1 MENLLSILLHSIT
14 QTHVFH
20 LQTKS
25 YAEHIALNEFYDG
38 MGGLVDRLAEGYQG
52 KYGVQKYKNISGL
65 ENYESKEQ
73 VIEYLLKLDIL
84 INSNKP
90 EEGFLLAIIDDIQ
103 ELLYTT
109 KYKLENL
116 T

>member
-1 MENLLSILLHSIT
+1 MENLISILLHSIT

-38 MGGLVDRLAEGYQG
+38 MVGLVDRLAEGYQG
-52 KYGVQKYKNISGL
+52 KYGVQKFKNISGL

-73 VIEYLLKLDIL
+73 VIEYLLKLDKI
-84 INSNKP
+84 INTNKP
-90 EEGFLLAIIDDIQ
+90 EDSFLVAIIDDIQ
-103 ELLYTT
+103 ELLYST

-116 T
+116 A

>member
-1 MENLLSILLHSIT
+1 MENLISILLHSIT

-25 YAEHIALNEFYDG
+25 YAEHTAIGAYYTG
-38 MGGLVDRLAEGYQG
+38 MSGLVDRLAEAYQG

-65 ENYESKEQ
+65 ENFTSKEQ
-73 VIEYLLKLDIL
+73 VVEYLLKLDVL

-90 EEGFLLAIIDDIQ
+90 EESFLISIIDDIQ
-103 ELLYTT
+103 ELIYTT

-116 T
+116 G